1 MRPSLRVFASL
12 IFTILLFSCS
22 SKDMVE
28 IIEFSP
34 QGETK
39 ELTTF
44 RVEFDRALAP
54 DSLTDKWIDGN
65 FIQFNPAISGK
76 YKWIDAKTLIFSPD
90 HPLEPIQKYTANV
103 TADVLFNSLYET
115 DFDEYDFNTP
125 DFDVLKTEF
134 FWTQLPNQTHKVS
147 IQANVYFNY
156 PVSPDQLKNYIKVF
170 VESKETSELSIV
182 SDKSSEMIA
191 VNLGEFSQ
199 ANSNQKIVLKI
210 KKGLSST
217 IGKKP
222 LEDDREFTYDL
233 EALTRLA
240 VTDVYS
246 EFEGVRGVI
255 VVTTTQM
262 VNSERVREF
271 ITLNPP
277 LDYDVSVFDNTIRLE
292 GNFADYQ
299 SIDLKIAKGLP
310 GVLGGELEF
319 DYQQMITFVNLN
331 PAINFKDKQ
340 GSYLLRGGEE
350 NLEIM
355 AVNVEEV
362 EITVSQVFENNLV
375 HFLGDYGYYFSSD
388 DSYYY
393 SPYINVSRYGKML
406 YEEKLSLPRKEN
418 WKTDFTV
425 NINKALQS
433 EFKGLFVIQINSKED
448 RWIQDTKIFA
458 VSDLGIIAK
467 RSHNSITVFVNSI
480 TSTDAVESA
489 EVKLFSS
496 NNQLLAEGFTNKN
509 GAVTLNKFYHSLEE
523 FSPQLI
529 LVKNGDDFNF
539 INLYGS
545 RVETSRFDVGG
556 KYDYYDYNAFIYGD
570 RNLYRPGERVNI
582 SGIVRD
588 RKINVVKDV
597 PVFIKVYTPTG
608 KLFDEFKKILNQQGS
623 FELSFEVPEYSQTGE
638 YRVDLFTANER
649 LIGNYK
655 FSIEDFVPDKI
666 RVILKNNPEI
676 ASSGQS
682 ITTSIDAEFL
692 FGAKAADMPY
702 QAEIQL
708 RHKPFISK
716 QFPRFTFSNSS
727 IKDSFIKNQ
736 LMDGKLDSEGHAE
749 VVYQI
754 PHDVKSSGLITA
766 YQFVSVFDLT
776 GRPVNRVSSA
786 EIYPNRH
793 YIGIRSDRYYVGT
806 NDEIKFQ
813 VIAVDQNDKA
823 VEKLNV
829 LATLVKYEWQTVL
842 KQDHAD
848 NYYYT
853 SEKKEVIK
861 WNKNITIEGE
871 PEDIS
876 FSVPSSGQYE
886 LRINDLYYG
895 EGYQYSGF
903 YAYGWGSSTASSFQ
917 VDREGRV
924 DIVLDKEK
932 YEPGDEAKILF
943 MTPFEGKM
951 LVTLERDSVFYYNT
965 VDVKDRS
972 FELTLDIKEEYLPN
986 VYVSA
991 TLFKPHTLESATPY
1005 FVGYGYK
1012 SLQVEDSDN
1021 LLEVEIESPEKIK
1034 PNTKQKITIN
1044 TKSKKDIFIT
1054 LAAVDEGIL
1063 QLKNYQTPDPYSFMY
1078 AKRALQVDGYD
1089 IYKYLLPEIVTSSPG
1104 GDDFAAQLKKRT
1116 NPITTKRFKLLSYWS
1131 GIRRTDSSGE
1141 VEITLDIPQF
1151 NGEVRLMALAYD
1163 ESSFGSAESF
1173 MKVADDVIIESEIP
1187 RFLSINDKLEIPV
1200 TAINT
1205 TNKNIDI
1212 DLSMSVNGPLNITSD
1227 DKAKVTI
1234 NPNSTFTSNFYLNV
1248 GSKIGKGSINIE
1260 SKGDAKVSEKIDIPI
1275 RPVSPLVVESGS
1287 GILTAVNEMKI
1298 NLSGEFVEGTQQAN
1312 LVISNFP
1319 GVRYA
1324 KTLKSLIGFPYGCL
1338 EQTVSKL
1345 FPQLYFE
1352 DIAKLAAPELYK
1364 TTNPIYN
1371 IKEGIR
1377 KIEAMQRYDGSFLY
1391 WPSGT
1396 TTNEWTNVY
1405 AAHFLLEARKA
1416 GFDVN
1421 ANVINSMLSYI
1432 SKRVHSKET
1441 IEYVKYDQNRRT
1453 VVIAASREI
1462 PYGLYVLALSGK
1474 GDLATMNY
1482 YKARLHLLPGDSRF
1496 FLAGAYALMGKWQA
1510 AYEIIPSS
1518 FSPVK
1523 TERTTGGSFNSSVKA
1538 NAIILNL
1545 LLDVDPEN
1553 VQIPNFIK
1561 YLNDN
1566 AKDIYSTQDKAFVFM
1581 ALGKSAK
1588 AASESK
1594 LNVKIEADG
1603 KVVGEF
1609 SGKDINIDL
1618 TNYINSEIKLIPEG
1632 KGKTYFYWSVEGVKT
1647 TSEFE
1652 NKDSNL
1658 KVRRRYFD
1666 YRSGTEIT
1674 NNTFRQG
1681 DLIVCKF
1688 ELTGVARD
1696 IENIVISDLL
1706 PAGFEIENPRL
1717 METQRLTS
1725 DSNNKLLP
1733 VEYLDIRDDR
1743 LLLFTSLRNQN
1754 YGEFKYLIRV
1764 VNRGEFHLAPITADA
1779 MYDREYN
1786 SINGGGIIK
1795 VTGR

>member
-1 MRPSLRVFASL
+1 MRPSFKIFASV
-12 IFTILLFSCS
+12 ILAILFFSCS
-22 SKDMVE
+22 SKDTVE

-90 HPLEPIQKYTANV
+90 HPLEPIQKYTATV
-103 TADVLFNSLYET
+103 TPKVLFENMYEP
-115 DFDEYDFNTP
+115 DFDEYEFNTP

-156 PVSPDQLKNYIKVF
+156 PVSPDQLKKYIKVF
-170 VESKETSELSIV
+170 VEDKATPELSIV

-199 ANSNQKIVLKI
+199 ANSTQEIVLKI
-210 KKGLSST
+210 NKGLNST

-222 LEDDREFTYDL
+222 LDDDREFTYDL

-240 VTDVYS
+240 VSDVYS

-262 VNSERVREF
+262 VNSQRVREF
-271 ITLNPP
+271 ISLNPP

-292 GNFADYQ
+292 GDFADYP

-319 DYQQMITFVNLN
+319 DYQQMVTFVNLN
-331 PAINFKDKQ
+331 PAINFKDRQ

-350 NLEIM
+350 NLEVM

-362 EITVSQVFENNLV
+362 EITVSQVFENNLI
-375 HFLGDYGYYFSSD
+375 HFLGDYGYYFSSN

-406 YEEKLSLPRKEN
+406 YEEKLTLPRKEN
-418 WKTDFTV
+418 WKTDFTI

-433 EFKGLFVIQINSKED
+433 EFKGLFVIQVNSKED

-467 RSHNSITVFVNSI
+467 RSHNSISVFVNSI
-480 TSTDAVESA
+480 SSTDPVESA
-489 EVKLFSS
+489 EVKLVSS

-523 FSPQLI
+523 FSPQVI

-556 KYDYYDYNAFIYGD
+556 KYDYYDFNAFLYGD

-582 SGIVRD
+582 AGIIRD
-588 RKINVVKDV
+588 RKIRIVKDV

-608 KLFDEFKKILNQQGS
+608 KLFDEYKKVLNQQGS
-623 FELSFEVPEYSQTGE
+623 FELGFEVPEYSQTGE
-638 YRVDLFTANER
+638 YRVDLFTADER

-666 RVILKNNPEI
+666 RVMLKNEPEK
-676 ASSGQS
+676 ALKGQT
-682 ITTSIDAEFL
+682 ITTSVDAEFL

-702 QAEIQL
+702 QADIQL

-716 QFPRFTFSNSS
+716 QFSRFTFSNSS
-727 IKDSFIKNQ
+727 IENSIIQNQ
-736 LMDGKLDSEGHAE
+736 LMDGKLNSEGHADIL
-749 VVYQI
+749 YQI
-754 PHDVKSSGLITA
+754 PNDIKSSGIITA

-786 EIYPNRH
+786 EIYPNKN
-793 YIGIRSDRYYVGT
+793 YIGIRSDKYYVGT
-806 NDEIKFQ
+806 NDEIDFQ
-813 VIAVDQNDKA
+813 VIAVDQNDKP
-823 VEKLNV
+823 VENLRV
-829 LATLVKYEWQTVL
+829 MATLVRYEWQTVL
-842 KQDHAD
+842 KKDYSD
-848 NYYYT
+848 KYYYT
-853 SEKKEVIK
+853 SEKKEVIQ
-861 WNKNITIEGE
+861 WNKPITIEGE
-871 PEDIS
+871 PEEVS
-876 FSVPSSGQYE
+876 FSVSNSGQYE
-886 LRINDLYYG
+886 LRVREINRDS
-895 EGYQYSGF
+895 YQYYGF

-932 YEPGDEAKILF
+932 YETGDKAKILF
-943 MTPFEGKM
+943 MTPFDGKM

-965 VDVKDRS
+965 VEVKNRS
-972 FELTLDIKEEYLPN
+972 FELAMDIDEEYLPN
-986 VYVSA
+986 IYVSA
-991 TLFKPHTLESATPY
+991 TLFKQHSAESTTPF

-1012 SLQVEDSDN
+1012 SLLVEDVDN
-1021 LLEVEIESPEKIK
+1021 LLEVEIESPGKIK
-1034 PNTKQKITIN
+1034 PNTKQNITIQ

-1063 QLKNYQTPDPYSFMY
+1063 QLKNYQTPDAYSFMY

-1131 GIRRTDSSGE
+1131 GIRRTNSSGE
-1141 VEITLDIPQF
+1141 VEIALEIPQF

-1163 ESSFGSAESF
+1163 ASSFGSAESF

-1205 TNKNIDI
+1205 TDKNIDI
-1212 DLSMSVNGPLNITSD
+1212 DLSMSVKGPLKITSD
-1227 DKAKVTI
+1227 DKTEVSI
-1234 NPNSTFTSNFYLNV
+1234 NPNSTSTSSFYLNV
-1248 GSKIGKGSINIE
+1248 GSEIGKGTINID
-1260 SKGDAKVSEKIDIPI
+1260 SKGDVKVSEKIDIPI
-1275 RPVSPLVVESGS
+1275 RPISPLVVESGS
-1287 GILTAVNEMKI
+1287 GILSAGNEKKI
-1298 NLSGEFVEGTQQAN
+1298 NLAGEFVEGTQQAN

-1324 KTLKSLIGFPYGCL
+1324 KTLKSLISFPYGCL

-1352 DIAKLAAPELYK
+1352 DIAKLVAPEFFK

-1391 WPSGT
+1391 WPSGS

-1405 AAHFLLEARKA
+1405 AAHFLFEARKA

-1421 ANVINSMLSYI
+1421 ENVINNMLSYI

-1441 IEYVKYDQNRRT
+1441 TEYVTYEQNRRT
-1453 VVIAASREI
+1453 VVIAASSEI
-1462 PYGLYVLALSGK
+1462 PYGLYVLALGGK

-1523 TERTTGGSFNSSVKA
+1523 TERTTGGSFNSTIKA

-1588 AASESK
+1588 AASENK
-1594 LNVKIEADG
+1594 LKVKIEANG

-1609 SGKDINIDL
+1609 NGENLNIDL
-1618 TNYINSEIKLIPEG
+1618 TKYLNSEIKLIPEG
-1632 KGKTYFYWSVEGVKT
+1632 EGKTYFYWNVEGVKT

-1666 YRSGTEIT
+1666 YRSGQEIT
-1674 NNTFRQG
+1674 NNNFRQG

-1696 IENIVISDLL
+1696 IENIVVTDLL

-1717 METQRLTS
+1717 METQRLTN

-1764 VNRGEFHLAPITADA
+1764 INRGEFHLAPITADA

-1786 SINGGGIIK
+1786 SINGGALIK
-1795 VTGR
+1795 VIGR

>member
-1 MRPSLRVFASL
+1 MKKLSKVFAFVISV
-12 IFTILLFSCS
+12 IVFFSCS
-22 SKDMVE
+22 SKDTVE

-34 QGETK
+34 EGETK

-65 FIQFNPAISGK
+65 FITFNPSISGK
-76 YKWIDAKTLIFSPD
+76 YKWIDTKTLIFSPD
-90 HPLEPIQKYTANV
+90 HPLEPIQNYSANV
-103 TADVLFNSLYET
+103 TSKVLFGAQYEI
-115 DFDEYDFNTP
+115 DFDEYEFNTP
-125 DFDVLKTEF
+125 DFDVLKAEF
-134 FWTQLPNQTHKVS
+134 FWTQLPNQSHKVS

-156 PVSPDQLKNYIKVF
+156 PVNPEELKKNLEVLIDGKQ
-170 VESKETSELSIV
+170 TSDLTIV

-199 ANSNQKIVLKI
+199 AERSQKIVLQVN
-210 KKGLSST
+210 KGLNST

-222 LEDDREFTYDL
+222 LADTRKFTYDL
-233 EALTRLA
+233 DALTKLA

-246 EFEGVRGVI
+246 EFEGIRGVI
-255 VVTTTQM
+255 VITTTQM

-271 ITLNPP
+271 VTINPP
-277 LDYDVSVFDNTIRLE
+277 IDYDISVFDNTIRLE
-292 GNFADYQ
+292 GNFADYP
-299 SIDLKIAKGLP
+299 SIDLKIDKGLP

-319 DYQQMITFVNLN
+319 EYQQMVTFVNLN
-331 PAINFKDKQ
+331 PSINFKDKL

-350 NLEIM
+350 NIELM
-355 AVNVEEV
+355 AVNVDEA
-362 EITVSQVFENNLV
+362 EIRVSQVFENNLV
-375 HFLGDYGYYFSSD
+375 HFLGNYGYYFTSSE
-388 DSYYY
+388 SYYY
-393 SPYINVSRYGKML
+393 NPYIYIENYGKIL
-406 YEEKLSLPRKEN
+406 YEEKITLPRKEN
-418 WKTDFTV
+418 WKTDFT
-425 NINKALQS
+425 INTGKALQS
-433 EFKGLFVIQINSKED
+433 KFKGLFVIQVNSKED

-467 RSHNSITVFVNSI
+467 RSHNSVMVFVNSI
-480 TSTDAVESA
+480 ANTNPVENA
-489 EVKLFSS
+489 EVKLISS

-509 GAVTLNKFYHSLEE
+509 GVVNLNKFYQSLDE
-523 FSPQLI
+523 FNPQLI
-529 LVKNGDDFNF
+529 TVKNGDDFNF
-539 INLYGS
+539 INLFGT

-570 RNLYRPGERVNI
+570 RNLYRPGEKVNI
-582 SGIVRD
+582 SGIVRG
-588 RKINVVKDV
+588 RKMNIVKDI
-597 PVFIKVYTPTG
+597 PVFVKVYTPTG
-608 KLFDEFKKILNQQGS
+608 KLFDEFKKILNKQGS
-623 FELSFEVPEYSQTGE
+623 FELSFEVPDYNQTGE
-638 YRVDLFTANER
+638 YRVDVFSGSEK

-655 FSIEDFVPDKI
+655 FSLEDFVPDKI
-666 RVILKNNPEI
+666 RVILTNEKDKVYAGDI
-676 ASSGQS
+676 
-682 ITTSIDAEFL
+682 IKTSVDAEFL
-692 FGAKAADMPY
+692 FGSKAADMPY
-702 QAEIQL
+702 QADIQL

-716 QFPRFTFSNSS
+716 KYPRFTFSNSS
-727 IKDSFIKNQ
+727 IQNSILSNQ
-736 LMDGKLDSEGHAE
+736 LMDGKLNSEGHAE
-749 VVYQI
+749 ISYQV
-754 PHDVKSSGLITA
+754 PYNLRSSGVITA

-786 EIYPNRH
+786 EIFPKKH
-793 YIGIRSDRYYVGT
+793 FVGIRSNRYYVGT
-806 NDEIKFQ
+806 NDDIEFQ
-813 VIAVDQNDKA
+813 VVAVDQNDEALKQF
-823 VEKLNV
+823 KTM
-829 LATLVKYEWQTVL
+829 ATLVKYEWQTVL
-842 KQDHAD
+842 KKDYSD
-848 NYYYT
+848 KYYYT
-853 SEKKEVIK
+853 SEKKEVVQ
-861 WNKNITIEGE
+861 WNKIVTIDGE
-871 PEDIS
+871 PEDLS
-876 FSVPSSGQYE
+876 FAVSSSGQYE
-886 LRINDLYYG
+886 LRISTVGKLED
-895 EGYQYSGF
+895 YQFYGF

-932 YEPGDEAKILF
+932 YEPGDKAKILF
-943 MTPFEGKM
+943 MTPFDGKM
-951 LVTLERDSVFYYNT
+951 LVTFERDSVLDYKL
-965 VDVKDRS
+965 VEVKDRS
-972 FELTLDIKEEYLPN
+972 VELSVEIKEEFLPN

-991 TLFKPHTLESATPY
+991 ALFKPHSLESTTPF

-1012 SLQVEDSDN
+1012 SLLVENSDN
-1021 LLEVEIESPEKIK
+1021 LLGVEIETPTKIK
-1034 PNTKQKITIN
+1034 PNTKQKIVVS

-1163 ESSFGSAESF
+1163 GSSFGSSESF
-1173 MKVADDVIIESEIP
+1173 MKVADDIIIESEVP

-1205 TNKNIDI
+1205 TDKNMNI
-1212 DLSMSVNGPLNITSD
+1212 DLSMSVEGPLEITSAD
-1227 DKAKVTI
+1227 RTEVSIK
-1234 NPNSTFTSNFYLNV
+1234 PNSTSTSIFNLDVKN
-1248 GSKIGKGSINIE
+1248 KIGKGKIGFAST
-1260 SKGDAKVSEKIDIPI
+1260 GDVKVAEKIDIPV

-1287 GILTAVNEMKI
+1287 GILNSGSTKKI
-1298 NLSGEFVEGTQQAN
+1298 NLSGEFVEGTASAN

-1352 DIAKLAAPELYK
+1352 NIAKLVAPELYK

-1377 KIEAMQRYDGSFLY
+1377 KIEAMQKFDGSFLY
-1391 WPSGT
+1391 WPGGT

-1421 ANVINSMLSYI
+1421 ENIITKMLGYI
-1432 SKRVHSKET
+1432 SKRVYSKET
-1441 IEYVKYDQNRRT
+1441 TEYVTYDQNRRT

-1510 AYEIIPSS
+1510 AFEIIPSS

-1523 TERTTGGSFNSSVKA
+1523 TERTTGGSFNSSIKA

-1553 VQIPNFIK
+1553 IQIPNFVK

-1566 AKDIYSTQDKAFVFM
+1566 ANDIYSTQDKAFVFM

-1588 AASESK
+1588 EASENSLK
-1594 LNVKIEADG
+1594 AKVESGG
-1603 KVVGEF
+1603 KVIGEF
-1609 SGKDINIDL
+1609 NGSDL
-1618 TNYINSEIKLIPEG
+1618 NLDLSKYINSEISIIPQGE
-1632 KGKTYFYWSVEGVKT
+1632 GKTYFYWNVEGVKT
-1647 TSEFE
+1647 TSVFE

-1666 YRSGTEIT
+1666 YRTGVEIT
-1674 NNTFRQG
+1674 NNNFRQG

-1688 ELTGVARD
+1688 ELTGVARN

-1717 METQRLTS
+1717 METQRLTN
-1725 DSNNKLLP
+1725 DGTDKLLP

-1743 LLLFTSLRNQN
+1743 LLLFTSLKNQN

-1764 VNRGEFHLAPITADA
+1764 INRGEFQLAPITADA
-1779 MYDREYN
+1779 MYDRDYN
-1786 SINGGGIIK
+1786 SINGGGVIK
-1795 VTGR
+1795 VSGR